1 MFPFDQ
7 VLPLI
12 IANIGRVFFNPIFWL
27 VVFLVAL
34 QYRRMAAAKEAIYGI
49 RLKQG
54 WGDVFTAVVYGIL
67 GGLIGSVIMVVVG
80 LTLSG
85 TGLIYL
91 WPVAILLMLINP
103 RFLCFAYA
111 GGIIAL
117 SNLIFN
123 FPQVNISQLLAL
135 VAILHLVESLL
146 IFFSGHLGAVPAY
159 FKAANG
165 QLVGGFTLQRFWPI
179 PIVALMVVGQTF
191 LPEGIN
197 MPDWWPLIKPEIEG
211 DLKNAVYTLIPVIAA
226 LGYGDLALA
235 RPPVKKS
242 RLSAYFLGVYS
253 LVLLLFATLAQNFKE
268 LALLAA
274 LFSPLGHELIIF
286 MGKKIEFQASPIYIS
301 SPDGVRVL
309 DTLKN
314 TPAWQAGIRSYDLV
328 LRVNG
333 LPVFDRVSLE
343 NSLKLKEKQEP
354 IEVEYLQGETQNY
367 RREICQPPREGQ
379 PFGLLLVPGKEERSY
394 LELNS
399 SGLLGRW
406 WQKLRRR

>member
-1 MFPFDQ
+1 LFPFNQ

-27 VVFLVAL
+27 VIFLVAL
-34 QYRRMAAAKEAIYGI
+34 QYRRMSAAKEAIYGI

-123 FPQVNISQLLAL
+123 FPQVNIPQLLAL

-159 FKAANG
+159 FKAVNG

-179 PIVALMVVGQTF
+179 PIVALAVIGQSF
-191 LPEGIN
+191 FPEGIN

-211 DLKNAVYTLIPVIAA
+211 DPKNVVYTLIPVIAA
-226 LGYGDLALA
+226 LGYGDIALA

-242 RLSAYFLGVYS
+242 RLSAYFLGAYS

-286 MGKKIEFQASPIYIS
+286 IGKRIEFQALPIYVS
-301 SPDGVRVL
+301 SVDGVRVL

-333 LPVFDRVSLE
+333 LPVFDRAGLE
-343 NSLKLKEKQEP
+343 NSLKLKEKREP
-354 IEVEYLQGETQNY
+354 IEVEYLQGERRKY
-367 RREICQPPREGQ
+367 RREVCPPPREGQ
-379 PFGLLLVPGKEERSY
+379 PFGLLLVPGREERSY

-399 SGLLGRW
+399 SGPLGRW
-406 WQKLRRR
+406 WQKFRRR

>member
-27 VVFLVAL
+27 VIFLVAL
-34 QYRRMAAAKEAIYGI
+34 QYRRMSAAKEAIYGI

-54 WGDVFTAVVYGIL
+54 WGDVFTAAVYGIL

-123 FPQVNISQLLAL
+123 FPQVNIPQLLAL

-159 FKAANG
+159 FKAVNG

-179 PIVALMVVGQTF
+179 PIVALAVVGQSF

-197 MPDWWPLIKPEIEG
+197 MPDWWPLIKPDIEG
-211 DLKNAVYTLIPVIAA
+211 DPKNVVYTLIPVIAA

-286 MGKKIEFQASPIYIS
+286 IGKRIEFQALPIYVS
-301 SPDGVRVL
+301 SVDGVRVL

-314 TPAWQAGIRSYDLV
+314 TPAWQAGIRSYDLI

-333 LPVFDRVSLE
+333 LPVFDRASLE

-354 IEVEYLQGETQNY
+354 IEVEYLQGERRKY
-367 RREICQPPREGQ
+367 RREICPPLREGQ
-379 PFGLLLVPGKEERSY
+379 PFGLLLVPGREERSY

-399 SGLLGRW
+399 SGLLGQW
-406 WQKLRRR
+406 WQKFRRR